1 MASRA
6 KKVNML
12 QGSLWDKILIVAL
25 PFALTGMMQ
34 QFFNALDIAMLGQFV
49 GKEAMAA
56 VGSNSSVL
64 ATTLSL
70 FIGISLG
77 ANVVIASFIGKK
89 DTAGIHKGVHT
100 AILVALLCGVG
111 MTVVGEVITNQLLDF
126 LSVPLAI
133 RSMAEIYL
141 RIYFLGLPVIF
152 LYNFESAIF
161 RSQGDTRTPLYC
173 LIAGGVIKA
182 FLNLFFIL
190 QLGMSAE
197 GVAIGTIVANTI
209 SSGLLFYFLR
219 RSHTEIRVRM
229 HEFAIDKPLLAQIL
243 KIGLPAGLQNMV
255 FSLSNLCIQSAIN
268 SLGPD
273 VMAASAAAFNIE
285 IFTYFIINAFGQVCT
300 TFTSQ
305 NYGARLVSRCRR
317 VFKLCLM
324 MDGLVAVVSGALTI
338 VFAAPLLS
346 LFNTDAAVISIGYVR
361 LFYIQAFCLVEVVL
375 EIVSGAMRGYG
386 NSLIPAVITLFGIC
400 GTRVTWVYTVF
411 AGNPT
416 FDCLMMVFP
425 LSWIVTVVILTVAYV
440 WFLRHLPKWE
450 TAT

>member
-1 MASRA
+1 
-6 KKVNML
+6 
-12 QGSLWDKILIVAL
+12 
-25 PFALTGMMQ
+25 
-34 QFFNALDIAMLGQFV
+34 
-49 GKEAMAA
+49 
-56 VGSNSSVL
+56 
-64 ATTLSL
+64 
-70 FIGISLG
+70 
-77 ANVVIASFIGKK
+77 
-89 DTAGIHKGVHT
+89 
-100 AILVALLCGVG
+100 
-111 MTVVGEVITNQLLDF
+111 
-126 LSVPLAI
+126 
-133 RSMAEIYL
+133 
-141 RIYFLGLPVIF
+141 
-152 LYNFESAIF
+152 
-161 RSQGDTRTPLYC
+161 
-173 LIAGGVIKA
+173 
-182 FLNLFFIL
+182 
-190 QLGMSAE
+190 
-197 GVAIGTIVANTI
+197 
-209 SSGLLFYFLR
+209 
-219 RSHTEIRVRM
+219 
-229 HEFAIDKPLLAQIL
+229 
-243 KIGLPAGLQNMV
+243 MV

-375 EIVSGAMRGYG
+375 ENVSGAMRGYG

-425 LSWIVTVVILTVAYV
+425 LSWIVTVVILSVAYV